1 MLDTNRLKRS
11 ISAVLIILLLT
22 AVAVVGLGPIYYLIT
37 TSLKSRS
44 EYLFNIFGLP
54 QKITLENFR
63 RVVFEYNFPRMF
75 MNSLLLTLCSV
86 FIGTYLAA
94 LSAYAFGKMRFIGKN
109 AFFNLIIPLMSIPP
123 IVMVIPL
130 FVLMTKMKMVNNFPA
145 PILIYVGLIIPFS
158 IYLITSFMNS
168 IPDTI
173 IEAARI
179 DGCSNMGIF
188 HRIVIPLSV
197 PALTTVII
205 VNGMWVWNELLI
217 AFIFLQSEDKR
228 TLMVGLTSLQGLYNV
243 DIPLMMA
250 GATIVTIPLM
260 IIYIISQRWFI
271 RGLVQG
277 AIK

>member
-11 ISAVLIILLLT
+11 TSAVLIILILT
-22 AVAVVGLGPIYYLIT
+22 VVAVVGLGPIYYLII

-86 FIGTYLAA
+86 LIGTYLAA
-94 LSAYAFGKMRFIGKN
+94 LSAYAFGKMQFLGKN

-188 HRIVIPLSV
+188 HRIVLPLSV

-205 VNGMWVWNELLI
+205 VNGMWIWNELLI
-217 AFIFLQSEDKR
+217 AFIFLQSEEKR
-228 TLMVGLTSLQGLYNV
+228 TLMVGLTSLQGLFNV

-250 GATIVTIPLM
+250 GATIVTIPLL
-260 IIYIISQRWFI
+260 IIYIVSQRWFI